1 MITDIFRLFI
11 NFFMTGLFSVGGGL
25 ATLPF
30 LYDMSDR
37 TGWFTHEEL
46 SNMLAVS
53 ESTPGAIGAN
63 MASYTGFHV
72 ASVPGA
78 IAANIGLAMPSVII
92 ILIIARALAV
102 YRDNPFVESAFHGLR
117 PASLGLIAA
126 AAVSVMQ
133 ISLLRSDLFGTGT
146 LTELFQ
152 VKAIVLAVILFFLTR
167 KFEKV
172 HPAFFLAGS
181 AVIGIIFSFAD

>member
-1 MITDIFRLFI
+1 MISNLLRLFV
-11 NFFMTGLFSVGGGL
+11 NFFMTGLFSIGGGL

-37 TGWFTHEEL
+37 TGWFTYEEL

-78 IAANIGLAMPSVII
+78 IAANIGLAAPSVII
-92 ILIIARALAV
+92 ILIIARVLKQ
-102 YRDNPFVESAFHGLR
+102 YRDNPLVEYAFHGLR

-126 AAVSVMQ
+126 AAFSVMKL
-133 ISLLRSDLFGTGT
+133 SLLRWDLIDSGSIAG
-146 LTELFQ
+146 LFH
-152 VKAIVLAVILFFLTR
+152 VKGIILAVILFILTR
-167 KFEKV
+167 KFNKI
-172 HPAFFLAGS
+172 HPAVFICCS
-181 AVIGIIFSFAD
+181 AVAGIVFSFAD

>member
-1 MITDIFRLFI
+1 MITDLARLFI
-11 NFFMTGLFSVGGGL
+11 NFFMTGLFSIGGGL

-63 MASYTGFHV
+63 MATYTGFHV

-78 IAANIGLAMPSVII
+78 IAATIGLAMPGILI
-92 ILIIARALAV
+92 ILIIARILAI
-102 YRDNPFVESAFHGLR
+102 YRDNHYVESAFHGLR
-117 PASLGLIAA
+117 PASVGLIAA
-126 AAVSVMQ
+126 AAVSVLQ
-133 ISLLRSDLFGTGT
+133 ISLLRRDQLGTGS
-146 LTELFQ
+146 LTEILHI
-152 VKAIVLAVILFFLTR
+152 KAIILAIILFVLTR
-167 KFEKV
+167 KFEKI
-172 HPAFFLAGS
+172 HPVFFLAGS
-181 AVIGIIFSFAD
+181 AVIGIIFSFAG